1 LGSSNRLRRSP
12 CPVVVFRPLRV
23 RYHATSSIKEKRL
36 TPAQGRV
43 ASTADACA
51 CPASDARRRLCFL
64 PLLSK
69 IQANSKP

>member
-51 CPASDARRRLCFL
+51 CAQPATPAEDSASSHF
-64 PLLSK
+64 
-69 IQANSKP
+69 